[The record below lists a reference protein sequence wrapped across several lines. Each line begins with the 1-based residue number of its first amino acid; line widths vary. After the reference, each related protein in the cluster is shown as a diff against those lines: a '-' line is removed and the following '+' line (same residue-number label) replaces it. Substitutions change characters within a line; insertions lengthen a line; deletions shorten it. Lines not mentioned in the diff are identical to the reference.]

1 MSHDTAIRAH
11 GLVEELRAEVDFE
24 IDDVI
29 ANIIRNLPEE
39 YFRSLAHEVQLTHLK
54 ALLAISICNLK
65 RELTLRSDDNRH
77 VAVIARQNYPG
88 LLAKIIA
95 GLPDEQPLIGA
106 KIFTSITHDFIIDL
120 FEFKP
125 SSLNE
130 QPDGPSQLEKDDTV
144 EMVARLTGES
154 IETVTEFVA
163 AYPPGSRVLASPEEV
178 HEHYLA
184 FREARSSNDIAVRW
198 VKQNST
204 TEGGTDEPLPIT
216 KITVSA
222 SKFRARDLFQATAE
236 FLSQQDGDIEQAF
249 LDDFPL
255 NEQNHIAISSFVV
268 SGRLKFDSL
277 DPAADLANF
286 LRDND
291 MASIVDRWR

>member
-1 MSHDTAIRAH
+1 MPHKTASRAH

-29 ANIIRNLPEE
+29 ANIIRDLPEE
-39 YFRSLAHEVQLTHLK
+39 YFRSLAHEVQLAHLK

-65 RELTLRSDDNRH
+65 RRLTLRSDDDRH
-77 VAVIARQNYPG
+77 IAVISRQNYKG

-125 SSLNE
+125 SSPDN
-130 QPDGPSQLEKDDTV
+130 QPTGPSQLEKDDTV
-144 EMVARLTGES
+144 EMVAKLAGES
-154 IETVTEFVA
+154 IETVTEFVS

-184 FREARSSNDIAVRW
+184 FREARKSNDIAIRW
-198 VKQNST
+198 VEQTASAEN
-204 TEGGTDEPLPIT
+204 GDEDHLPIT

-222 SKFRARDLFQATAE
+222 SQFRARDLFQATAA
-236 FLSQQDGDIEQAF
+236 FLAQHDADIEQAW

-255 NEQNHIAISSFVV
+255 DEQNHIAISSFVV
-268 SGRLKFDSL
+268 SGRLEFDSP
-277 DPAADLANF
+277 DPATQFANF
-286 LRDND
+286 LR
-291 MASIVDRWR
+291 AG